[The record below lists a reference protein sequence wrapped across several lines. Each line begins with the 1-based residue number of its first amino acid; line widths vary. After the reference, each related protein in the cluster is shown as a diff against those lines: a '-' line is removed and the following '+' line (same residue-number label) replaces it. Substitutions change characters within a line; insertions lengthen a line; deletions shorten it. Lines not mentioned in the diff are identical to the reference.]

1 MSVLS
6 TAEAANT
13 LEEPASRAHAAI
25 DRANVSLRVVMP
37 VLDEGNTLAQR
48 LHALQPLRQRGAE
61 LVLVDGG
68 STDSTWA
75 LARALA
81 DQVLLAPRGRAAQM
95 NAGAQW
101 CSALKHDE
109 SHGKAAQN
117 EGADIGEASVL
128 LFLHADTQLP
138 KNADQLIAQAVRQGH
153 HQGQQNQHQ
162 QHQHQQ
168 HNQPYQWGRF
178 DIRIDGRHPLL
189 RVVERLMNLRSRL
202 SGIATGDQAMFVRRD
217 VFERLGGFADLP
229 LMEDIELSKRLKK
242 LGPPA
247 CAKMPVTT
255 SARRWEE
262 HGVWRTIVLMWRLR
276 MAYFFGANPDVL
288 ALRYGYLPRSIP
300 VAAVL
305 PAAMAILAKAPVA
318 GLAKTRLIPVLGA
331 AGAARAQRRFTLNTL
346 QVANA
351 AITCA
356 IDTSAAAAAS
366 STSSTST
373 STSTSAAAAATPATQ
388 SASGWLTPLST
399 PPPLPLTLWCAP
411 DATHRFFRALRRV
424 AGTVCI
430 NQPQGD
436 IGARMLHA
444 FEHHFAH
451 HADLPLL
458 LVGTDCP
465 MLAPGHLQQAAQA
478 LIKHDVVLIPAEDGG
493 YVLIGMR
500 VLVPQ
505 VFEGIAWST
514 PQVMAQTRKQLRR
527 AGVTWCEMPT
537 LWDVDEPADWR
548 RLQRLEQLE

>member
-6 TAEAANT
+6 TAEVAST
-13 LEEPASRAHAAI
+13 LEEPASHAHAAI
-25 DRANVSLRVVMP
+25 NRANVSLRIVMP

-48 LHALQPLRQRGAE
+48 LHDLQPLRQRGAE

-101 CSALKHDE
+101 CSTLKPAE

-117 EGADIGEASVL
+117 DGTDSGELSVL

-138 KNADQLIAQAVRQGH
+138 QNADQLISQAMRQGH
-153 HQGQQNQHQ
+153 HLGQHEQHEQHKQQLHHHHHHHHHQ
-162 QHQHQQ
+162 Q
-168 HNQPYQWGRF
+168 YQWGRF
-178 DIRIDGRHPLL
+178 DIRIDGKHPML

-202 SGIATGDQAMFVRRD
+202 TGIATGDQAMFVRRD

-255 SARRWEE
+255 SARRWKA

-288 ALRYGYLPRSIP
+288 ALRYGYLPRPNP
-300 VAAVL
+300 VAAAV
-305 PAAMAILAKAPVA
+305 AILAKAPVA

-346 QVANA
+346 QIA
-351 AITCA
+351 
-356 IDTSAAAAAS
+356 SAAGAS
-366 STSSTST
+366 
-373 STSTSAAAAATPATQ
+373 ATA
-388 SASGWLTPLST
+388 SASGATRQL

-411 DATHRFFRALRRV
+411 DTTHRFFRALRRV

-478 LIKHDVVLIPAEDGG
+478 LVQHDVVLIPAEDGG

-500 VLVPQ
+500 VLLPQ

-514 PQVMAQTRKQLRR
+514 PQVMAQTRDQLRR
-527 AGVTWCEMPT
+527 AGVSWFELPT